1 MLTYVCIL
9 CVLKNY
15 MPKLMIIIVL
25 ISGACVGKCA
35 DVGFIYKEAA
45 ELSGGG
51 KSVQIL

>member
-1 MLTYVCIL
+1 MS
-9 CVLKNY
+9 N
-15 MPKLMIIIVL
+15 LMIIIAL
-25 ISGACVGKCA
+25 ISEACIGKRA